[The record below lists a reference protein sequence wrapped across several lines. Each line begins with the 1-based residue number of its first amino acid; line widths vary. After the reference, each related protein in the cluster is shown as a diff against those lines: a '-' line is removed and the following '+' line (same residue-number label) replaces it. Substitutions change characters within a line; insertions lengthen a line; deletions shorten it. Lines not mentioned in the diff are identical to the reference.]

1 MLRKKDA
8 ASLDPWIYDAKNSL
22 IAFFVRGAMEDKAAV
37 RADIDSPWANRQAE
51 GQIAKLKLVKRQ
63 MHGRG
68 KIDLLRAQLLRA
80 PSAQSAAI
88 GIASTPGLESDL
100 QARGRAAR
108 IPRWTTIRASG
119 YSLAARTIRAQAMA
133 SERAS
138 WWSRA
143 MPSFRQTS
151 DSLVGRMFQARR
163 AIWTV
168 HRNGN
173 DGTDMP

>member
-1 MLRKKDA
+1 M
-8 ASLDPWIYDAKNSL
+8 
-22 IAFFVRGAMEDKAAV
+22 
-37 RADIDSPWANRQAE
+37 RADIDSPWSNRQAE
-51 GQIAKLKLVKRQ
+51 GQITKLKLVKRQ

-68 KIDLLRAQLLRA
+68 KIDLLQAPLLGA
-80 PSAQSAAI
+80 PSAQSATI
-88 GIASTPGLESDL
+88 ESASEPGLKSDL
-100 QARGRAAR
+100 LAGGRAAR
-108 IPRWTTIRASG
+108 IPRWTTIRDRG

-138 WWSRA
+138 WWLRA

>member
-1 MLRKKDA
+1 
-8 ASLDPWIYDAKNSL
+8 
-22 IAFFVRGAMEDKAAV
+22 V
-37 RADIDSPWANRQAE
+37 RADIDSPWSNRQAE
-51 GQIAKLKLVKRQ
+51 GQITKLKLVKRQ
-63 MHGRG
+63 MHGCG
-68 KIDLLRAQLLRA
+68 KIDLLQAPLLGA
-80 PSAQSAAI
+80 PSAQSATI
-88 GIASTPGLESDL
+88 ESASEPGLKSDL
-100 QARGRAAR
+100 QAGGRAAR
-108 IPRWTTIRASG
+108 IPRWTTIRDRG

-138 WWSRA
+138 WWLRA

>member
-8 ASLDPWIYDAKNSL
+8 ASLDPWIDDAKNSL

-37 RADIDSPWANRQAE
+37 RADIDSPWANCQAE

-68 KIDLLRAQLLRA
+68 KIDLLQAQLLRA

-88 GIASTPGLESDL
+88 EIASMPGLESDL

-138 WWSRA
+138 WWLRA

>member
-8 ASLDPWIYDAKNSL
+8 ASLDPWIDGAKNSL

-68 KIDLLRAQLLRA
+68 KIDLLQAQLLRA

-88 GIASTPGLESDL
+88 EIASMPGLESDL

-138 WWSRA
+138 WWLRA
-143 MPSFRQTS
+143 IPSFRQTS